1 MGHGTVFGVV
11 GIGNLSIGIF
21 FQEPIRGEHVYA
33 RHQIAVG
40 AEFDEVVYLVIKKG
54 KIVLVFSY
62 PEGVFEGVSGTE
74 AGEKFDPDLLKMA
87 CFRGFDQ
94 SLPEEEGRD
103 WCVVFA
109 KAGDVVYGLN
119 RKWIHVI
126 DTLVMDLRFVFNVY
140 PGGEKGNYIFAVFS
154 CIFEIGTVVLR
165 LFLP

>member
-62 PEGVFEGVSGTE
+62 PEGVFEGVS
-74 AGEKFDPDLLKMA
+74 
-87 CFRGFDQ
+87 
-94 SLPEEEGRD
+94 
-103 WCVVFA
+103 
-109 KAGDVVYGLN
+109 
-119 RKWIHVI
+119 
-126 DTLVMDLRFVFNVY
+126 
-140 PGGEKGNYIFAVFS
+140 
-154 CIFEIGTVVLR
+154 
-165 LFLP
+165 